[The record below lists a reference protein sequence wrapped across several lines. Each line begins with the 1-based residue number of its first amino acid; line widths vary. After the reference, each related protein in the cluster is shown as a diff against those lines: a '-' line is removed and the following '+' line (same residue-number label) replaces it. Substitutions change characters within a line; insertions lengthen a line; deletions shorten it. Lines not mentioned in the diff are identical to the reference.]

1 MNFHEA
7 ATESPLFSTDSSPD
21 APPEGERWS
30 SWDGANRTQIA
41 GILDKAA
48 QSTDEAQRKTLWK
61 QALDIVAEEAPLY
74 PILHTKVVTAFDK
87 TKLDG
92 FAAAPTTGLY
102 FLDSSR
108 KG

>member
-1 MNFHEA
+1 MRWFYY
-7 ATESPLFSTDSSPD
+7 
-21 APPEGERWS
+21 GETWPTKRYRWAE
-30 SWDGANRTQIA
+30 ANRTQIA

-48 QSTDEAQRKTLWK
+48 QSTDEAERKTLWK
-61 QALDIVAEEAPLY
+61 QALDIVADEAPLY
-74 PILHTKVVTAFDK
+74 PVLHTKVVTAYDK

-92 FAAAPTTGLY
+92 FAASPLTGLY